1 MRQRH
6 VVACLYAFV
15 ALWIATVAVAVVLTL
30 YANRVRQKPKF
41 IDPVIWREVILDDE
55 EEQLQPDI

>member
-6 VVACLYAFV
+6 VVACLYLFAV
-15 ALWIATVAVAVVLTL
+15 LWLATVAAAIVLTL
-30 YANRVRQKPKF
+30 HANRVRQKPKF
-41 IDPVIWREVILDDE
+41 VEPVIWHEPYTGG

>member
-6 VVACLYAFV
+6 VVAYLWLIALTYFV
-15 ALWIATVAVAVVLTL
+15 TMVAGYLVMGHLRPDKLVFVE
-30 YANRVRQKPKF
+30 
-41 IDPVIWREVILDDE
+41 PVIWHQPYTGG